1 MFFFFSRNDESNV
14 DDLPDICEISP
25 LVSYNGEN
33 LENFVRGKSFE
44 PPIVLDI
51 DSETN
56 QVTFNGMAY
65 DDYVKSY
72 PFDIKK

>member
-1 MFFFFSRNDESNV
+1 
-14 DDLPDICEISP
+14 LPDICEISP

-33 LENFVRGKSFE
+33 LEHFVRGKSFE

-56 QVTFNGMAY
+56 QVTFNGMVY

-72 PFDIKK
+72 PVDLKK